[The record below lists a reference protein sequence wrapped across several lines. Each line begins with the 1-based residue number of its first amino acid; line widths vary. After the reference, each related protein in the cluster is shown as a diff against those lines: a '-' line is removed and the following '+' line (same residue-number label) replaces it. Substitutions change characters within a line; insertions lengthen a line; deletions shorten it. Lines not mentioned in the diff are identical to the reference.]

1 MVKMQTL
8 WGEPLYTLKDLAVA
22 SDVPIKVINNWLQD
36 GDLKAFI
43 TIYEA
48 ASGRRYYRFG
58 APLHREVPKHDFI
71 YDLETVVDPS

>member
-22 SDVPIKVINNWLQD
+22 SDVPIKGINTGLQD

-43 TIYEA
+43 TMYEA
-48 ASGRRYYRFG
+48 ASGRKYYRFG
-58 APLHREVPKHDFI
+58 APLHWETPKYGFV
-71 YDLETVVDPS
+71 YDLETVVDHT